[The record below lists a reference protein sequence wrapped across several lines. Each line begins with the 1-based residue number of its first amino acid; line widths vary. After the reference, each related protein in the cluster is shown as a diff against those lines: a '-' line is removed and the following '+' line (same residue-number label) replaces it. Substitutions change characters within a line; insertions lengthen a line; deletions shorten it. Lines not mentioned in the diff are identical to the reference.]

1 MSYIQYNVNISKGQE
16 HNLQSAIKSKK
27 AVSLRLSKNDLVG
40 NHMLLLTQA
49 QINNIK
55 KLNQEIKELLSNYL
69 QSKFRQI

>member
-16 HNLQSAIKSKK
+16 DKLQNAIRLKK
-27 AVSLRLSKNDLVG
+27 AVSIRLSNHDLIG

-55 KLNQEIKELLSNYL
+55 KAKSGIKELLSNYL
-69 QSKFRQI
+69 ESKSRQI